1 MTDVLTPD
9 VPAPRPLGRLRPLR
23 RVAREATVRVLD
35 VTVAVTVLVLAAPL
49 VLVVYLLVRL
59 SSPGSGLFRQVRV
72 GADRR
77 EFVMYKFRTMRRDC
91 DTAIHQEYVRRLLSG
106 QVKPENGLYKLVD
119 DPRVTRVGALL
130 RRSSLDE
137 LPQLLNVLKGEMSI
151 VGPRPCLPWEMERFP
166 DWATDRFAVRPGL
179 TGLWQVSGRNRL
191 TMLDGLRLDV
201 EYVARRTLVLNLV
214 IMLRTVPALL
224 GRGAR

>member
-1 MTDVLTPD
+1 MTDILTPD

-49 VLVVYLLVRL
+49 VVVVYLLVRL

-137 LPQLLNVLKGEMSI
+137 LPQLLNVLKGEM
-151 VGPRPCLPWEMERFP
+151 
-166 DWATDRFAVRPGL
+166 
-179 TGLWQVSGRNRL
+179 
-191 TMLDGLRLDV
+191 
-201 EYVARRTLVLNLV
+201 
-214 IMLRTVPALL
+214 
-224 GRGAR
+224 